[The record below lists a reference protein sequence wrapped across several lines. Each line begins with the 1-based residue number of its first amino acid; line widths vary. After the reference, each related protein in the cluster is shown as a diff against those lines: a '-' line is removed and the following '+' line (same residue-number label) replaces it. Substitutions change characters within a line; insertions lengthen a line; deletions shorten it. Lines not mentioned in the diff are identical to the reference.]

1 MKRQMT
7 WKPQPDFGKIM
18 DLQTYYDGINA
29 EKSFHVITNGSHI
42 IIAPFCLDANCQGGS
57 DRFIDG
63 NSPSVK
69 TQYTISTEAS
79 AIR

>member
-1 MKRQMT
+1 MERQMT

-18 DLQTYYDGINA
+18 DLQTYYDEINFN
-29 EKSFHVITNGSHI
+29 KSFYVITNGSHI
-42 IIAPFCLDANCQGGS
+42 IIAPFCLNINCQQGR
-57 DRFIDG
+57 DRFMDG